1 MAVMAPQH
9 VSIDRLAHAHLIRET
24 FARSPLFRDAAV
36 SEPVVT
42 SAGEVALRVRFDGGP
57 LFSESS
63 RAPKIGR
70 MRYSSNWPGP
80 WLTPRNVTGLA
91 AKGAC
96 VRTPAAGS
104 RDKESTRTLRPGNE

>member
-42 SAGEVALRVRFDGGP
+42 SAGEVALRVRFDGRP
-57 LFSESS
+57 
-63 RAPKIGR
+63 AVIGI
-70 MRYSSNWPGP
+70 
-80 WLTPRNVTGLA
+80 V
-91 AKGAC
+91 
-96 VRTPAAGS
+96 AGS
-104 RDKESTRTLRPGNE
+104 KDRAYAVLLELARAMVDTAQRHGARR